1 MTIQLARYLPEQPFN
16 TVFPRFHPEHWT
28 IDYNALMVATIIPV
42 NARGFRVP
50 AQWRTNADFM
60 GVRWESEDKYNH
72 DYFKYATDNNYESTI
87 LAFRANPSEPDK
99 FTVTVTAYDVPYTY
113 RLCPYGLNGATGM
126 YEPLDPNYNTGRTYP
141 ASVIIPQDQWTA
153 MPIEELIPYQG
164 RTDYIFI
171 LDFSDLRIFSRYDG
185 PKIDPRNIA
194 MISFDTVEWS
204 HGLGR
209 DATITAMENE
219 GDNVRMRI
227 TGALPGAV
235 LTTGDRLT
243 YIARFRVPTGT
254 FFGNPIAP
262 KRSLPGGGDDNI
274 KEGPAFWPP
283 ATVRTHFFQDVGEL
297 DQIEGTPAT
306 IIINGHWQYFPED
319 AEENPLA
326 VGWQENVTYGPF
338 PVLRMWQVSPGNVAV
353 EYDCSSSAEW
363 SNPPED
369 HDGWNSKAR
378 LDNMYATV
386 TYQAWSIESRENQAI
401 VITASGFGTGE
412 WNVLAEG
419 HIPGPFVVCDAFYSR
434 YLKVTSPVQVYNS
447 NKYFLDF
454 TVTGTRTLLARRDH
468 PQPAHDLM
476 MTSGFDDGYNLSAAR
491 QVDQVYKLGYRGWWT
506 KYQGMSHYF
515 NGRTAWQDKI
525 TGEIIVPDRTNDVYV
540 MFAGDHTIAA
550 HFTLGRQPNRGADAF
565 AQKAAAYFG
574 VANGQVRPI
583 NGAMSSTAADRAASI
598 DPADPVLSPSGST
611 FGGLWWWD
619 LEADA
624 PGPALLHCINV
635 ANRDIPP
642 RAVVWAQGIQDMQAI
657 QYGADRTPRPTVA
670 RTQQAWR
677 KVFAYMRSVWGA
689 NLPIIVQGLGWLWE
703 PGAVIAPDGYPM
715 YLAASRNSWGDV
727 VFRWLSYKIDPRPY
741 TWIIEIFDP
750 VTPTQVLR
758 EITVLGTNIYD
769 GTLVADWPVELNVPD
784 AVTSQGEP
792 YPWTFVRW
800 RVRRADNPN
809 TLRSAVQE
817 TFLGIDN
824 TDFVK
829 KVVALGINEFA
840 GGYTTDLSDPL
851 NPGTTGAEGRHDVVA
866 AATMRR
872 AIAQGLGLRDVEV
885 MPVSLAVAASSLN
898 PTPYAAG
905 GADDNYWWNPTTN
918 APGPNLI
925 AANGIVANLGRT
937 PDYFIEASPHE
948 TQVIM
953 DAPAGDRPGILD
965 QFRTSNIAMLDWM
978 RTNWSK
984 PEMEIWFQGATSS
997 WFGDPPP
1004 AETNYE
1010 GAKLIRDRQSSMSL
1024 ENIGFKTGSYVPGGN
1039 LYTTYRNE
1047 MAAGI
1052 GWFHYTVQTYHDVA
1066 AEMGESIGMNRNM
1079 ALTPPPWVGLQPP
1092 TNLRGVKL
1100 ANRGNK
1106 MLWDVRSGGPA
1117 QWQYTNKRVD
1127 TDAVISQGIVTTNS
1141 YTFSQ
1146 ADQVATYGFETNFMT
1161 FEVAEFDTSAGPST
1175 TYSSDIT
1182 AGTSLQV
1189 LTGLEANQQTND
1201 DVIFE
1206 WTSRPAWQ
1214 NFYVRNKDVP
1224 TGATISEGPLT
1235 SPSYT
1240 FTRADQVAHYGFPVS
1255 NVSYDVY
1262 EYDPATGEVG
1272 PVASFSG
1279 AVTPPVPA
1287 FYPITGFTATA
1298 QGAIGDS
1305 DVLFNWND
1313 SPTAGRKYKVVNKRV
1328 DSGAVISTTVV
1339 SVSQMMFTKLEQQ
1352 AVYGFAVSY
1361 VNVDVC
1367 EHDDVAGTDGPVY
1380 NYNGAVS

>member
-72 DYFKYATDNNYESTI
+72 DYFKYATDNNYESTV

-99 FTVTVTAYDVPYTY
+99 FTVTITAYDVPYTY
-113 RLCPYGLNGATGM
+113 RLCPYVLDAATNR
-126 YEPLDPNYNTGRTYP
+126 YVPLDESYNPGTTFP
-141 ASVIIPQDQWTA
+141 ADVIIPQDQWTEI
-153 MPIEELIPYQG
+153 PIAEMIPFKG
-164 RTDYIFI
+164 RTDYVFI
-171 LDFSDLRIFSRYDG
+171 LDFSDIRIFSRYDG

-209 DATITAMENE
+209 DATITSMEE
-219 GDNVRMRI
+219 EAGALRMRI

-235 LTTGDRLT
+235 LVPGDRLT
-243 YIARFRVPTGT
+243 YLARFRVPTNV

-262 KRSLPGGGDDNI
+262 KRSLPAGADDAT
-274 KEGPAFWPP
+274 KGPGFWPP
-283 ATVRTHFFQDVGEL
+283 ATVRTHFFQDVGDI

-306 IIINGHWQYFPED
+306 ILISGYWQYFD
-319 AEENPLA
+319 ENNPDPLA
-326 VGWQENVTYGPF
+326 TGWQEEKTWGPF
-338 PVLRMWQVSPGNVAV
+338 PVTRMWQVSPGNVAV
-353 EYDCSSSAEW
+353 EYDCSSDPEW
-363 SNPPED
+363 SDPQEVPIYKYIA
-369 HDGWNSKAR
+369 GT
-378 LDNMYATV
+378 YATV
-386 TYQAWSIESRENQAI
+386 TYQNWGMESRENQAV
-401 VITASGFGTGE
+401 VITATGFGTGE
-412 WNVLAEG
+412 WNVLASG
-419 HIPGPFVVCDAFYSR
+419 SMPGPFIACDAFYSR
-434 YLKVTSPVQVYNS
+434 YLQTTAPVQVYNS

-468 PQPAHDLM
+468 PQPAHELM
-476 MTSGFDDGYNLSAAR
+476 MTSGFDDGYNLTAAR

-525 TGEIIVPDRTNDVYV
+525 TGEVIVPGRTNDMYV

-550 HFTLGRQPNRGADAF
+550 HFTLGRPPNRGADAF
-565 AQKAAAYFG
+565 AQKAAGYFG

-583 NGAMSSTAADRAASI
+583 NGALSSTSADRAAAI
-598 DPADPVLSPSGST
+598 DPSNPNLDLSGQT
-611 FGGLWWWD
+611 TGGLWWWD

-624 PGPALLHCINV
+624 PGPALLNCINV

-642 RAVVWAQGIQDMQAI
+642 RAVVWAQGIQDLQAI

-670 RTQQAWR
+670 RTQEAWR
-677 KVFAYMRSVWGA
+677 KVFAYMRSIWGA
-689 NLPIIVQGLGWLWE
+689 DLPIIVQGLGWLWE
-703 PGAVIAPDGYPM
+703 PAAMMAPDGYPM
-715 YLAASRNSWGDV
+715 YLAAARNSWGDV
-727 VFRWLSYKIDPRPY
+727 VFRWLSYKIDPRPF

-758 EITVLGTNIYD
+758 EITVAGTHIYD
-769 GTLVADWPVELNVPD
+769 GTLVCDWPVEMNVPD
-784 AVTSQGEP
+784 SVASQGAA
-792 YPWTFVRW
+792 YPWTFLRW
-800 RVRRADNPN
+800 RVRRADNPE
-809 TLRSAVQE
+809 TLRSAIQE
-817 TFLGIDN
+817 TFLPIDN
-824 TDFVK
+824 NDFVK

-872 AIAQGLGLRDVEV
+872 TLAQSLGLRDVEV

-905 GADDNYWWNPTTN
+905 GGDDNYWWNPTTN
-918 APGPNLI
+918 APGPNLL
-925 AANGIVANLGRT
+925 AAQSIVANLGRT

-953 DAPAGDRPGILD
+953 DAPAGNRPGILA
-965 QFRTSNIAMLDWM
+965 QMRTSNLAMLNWM

-984 PEMEIWFQGATSS
+984 PALEIWLQGATSS

-1004 AETNYE
+1004 TETNYE
-1010 GAKLIRDRQSSMSL
+1010 GAKLVRDAQTSLAL
-1024 ENIGFKTGSYVPGGN
+1024 ENAGFKLGSYVPNGYDYN
-1039 LYTTYRNE
+1039 AFRNE
-1047 MAAGI
+1047 LGI

-1066 AEMGESIGMNRNM
+1066 AEMAVSIGTDRNM
-1079 ALTPPPWVGLQPP
+1079 AENPPDWVGLQPP
-1092 TNLRGVKL
+1092 TGVHGVKL
-1100 ANRGNK
+1100 ADRGNR
-1106 MLWDVRSGGPA
+1106 MLWTARAGVTR
-1117 QWQYTNKRVD
+1117 WHYVNRRVD
-1127 TDAVISQGIVTTNS
+1127 TGVTISEGFLSTNS
-1141 YTFSQ
+1141 YTFPLSE
-1146 ADQVATYGFETNFMT
+1146 QVATYGFETNFMSFLVSEAT
-1161 FEVAEFDTSAGPST
+1161 AGDAIGPST
-1175 TYSSDIT
+1175 LYTGDVT
-1182 AGTSLQV
+1182 AGSSLQA
-1189 LTGLEANQQTND
+1189 LSGLQANGQTND
-1201 DVIFE
+1201 DVIFT

-1214 NFYVRNKDVP
+1214 NFYYRNKDVS

-1235 SPSYT
+1235 SPEFT
-1240 FTRADQVAHYGFPVS
+1240 FTRADQVAHYGFPVT

-1279 AVTPPVPA
+1279 AVTPPVTP

-1305 DVLFNWND
+1305 DVLFNWDD

-1328 DSGAVISTTVV
+1328 DTAAVISTTIV
-1339 SVSQMMFTKLEQQ
+1339 SVSQMMFTKAEQQ

-1367 EHDDVAGTDGPVY
+1367 EHDDVAGTDGPVF